1 MPMILVC
8 PLSAMLDTLHAY
20 RPSHLVTLLSPE
32 FMIAT
37 PDGFPPEHHLRLG
50 LNDVADRG
58 LAGTPPAEQHVE
70 DLLDFTR
77 DWDGSAP
84 LLIHCWAG
92 VSRSM
97 AAAFTV
103 LCSRSWPGAEHRIAR
118 EIRTRAAH
126 ASPNRLIVQM
136 ADAILDRRGKM
147 VDALDAMGPCVMVE
161 EGEPVEFPLDVF
173 GI

>member
-32 FMIAT
+32 FMIET
-37 PDGFPPEHHLRLG
+37 PDGFPPARHLRLG
-50 LNDVADRG
+50 LNDVADPA

-77 DWDGSAP
+77 DWDGKAP

-103 LCSRSWPGAEHRIAR
+103 LCDRAWAGAEHRIAR
-118 EIRTRAAH
+118 EIRTRAPH
-126 ASPNRLIVQM
+126 ASPNRLIVGI
-136 ADAILDRRGKM
+136 ADHILDRRGKM
-147 VDALDAMGPCVMVE
+147 IDAVEAMGPSVAVE
-161 EGEPVEFPLDVF
+161 EGEPVEFPLEVF
-173 GI
+173 GL